1 MDQTSTWCTGLTMYR
16 FDTGFNKFTI
26 HREIKMGMISEFKE
40 FAMKGNL
47 IDMATGIII
56 GVAIGKVVSSLVADV
71 IMPPIGVL
79 MGGVDFSN
87 LGYTIQ
93 AAAGD
98 APAVVLKWGAFVQ
111 TIIDFLI
118 VALCIFFII
127 KLMNKAKPPVKE
139 EPAKQTSEELLVEIR
154 DLLKNK

>member
-1 MDQTSTWCTGLTMYR
+1 
-16 FDTGFNKFTI
+16 
-26 HREIKMGMISEFKE
+26 MGMISDFKE
-40 FAMKGNL
+40 FAMGGSL

-87 LGYTIQ
+87 LSYVIQ
-93 AAAGD
+93 EAVGD
-98 APAVVLKWGAFVQ
+98 APAVAINYGAFAQ

-118 VALCIFFII
+118 VAFVIFMLI
-127 KLMNKAKPPVKE
+127 KAMNKAMPKKE
-139 EPAKQTSEELLVEIR
+139 EEPEGPTSEELLTEIR
-154 DLLKNK
+154 DLLKK